1 MSDTTTN
8 QGSVGQKGS
17 VVTSS
22 VVTSTQSR
30 SEALYEVTWHYLQSI
45 SLQNPPSPAVIQ
57 NDLLSLIDGHIDLV
71 NSIKPKGKKW
81 KSVDGLEPFQIAMIV
96 AHLYDVV
103 AIASAGLTSE
113 SDYDLIGVYQ
123 VSGPKRGIYLT
134 EDRAL
139 RILCRELNRSLT
151 TRQLDEIKAVLRD
164 SVKRVVPTRQ
174 KNLVA
179 VNNGIFDYDTKQ
191 LLDFSPDYIFT
202 TKSSVNYNP
211 KATNIVIHNDNDNT
225 DWDVESWMKELTD
238 DAEVVQ
244 VLWEMIGAVIRPNV
258 PWNISAWLFSEKGNN
273 GKGTYCELVRA
284 LIGEG
289 NYASISLSDFAK
301 EFMLEPLTHSSAI
314 IVDENDVG
322 TYIDKAANLKA
333 VITGDTIQINRKFK
347 QPIAYRFKGFMIQ
360 CLNEMPRIKDKSD
373 SFFRRQLFIP
383 FEKCFTGQ
391 ERKYIKTEY
400 LHQPEVLEYVLHK
413 VLHMNY
419 YHLTVPTSCQMAQAE
434 YKEYNDPVRQFMAE
448 MMSEFVWDLL
458 PFSFLHDLYVAWYK
472 RNYSSERPQ
481 SAASLAKDILNLLPE
496 YPEWECKGKDIKVR
510 VGNMMD
516 QPEYLIDEYHLD
528 QWLNPRYKNSQ
539 DRSRACIPATA
550 ASYRGIMRK
559 NGKVVQQNMDATPD
573 GK

>member
-1 MSDTTTN
+1 MADTN
-8 QGSVGQKGS
+8 DKPND
-17 VVTSS
+17 SS
-22 VVTSTQSR
+22 AGVSLTSTQSR
-30 SEALYEVTWHYLQSI
+30 SEALYEITQGYLS
-45 SLQNPPSPAVIQ
+45 SVNLQNPPSPSVIQ
-57 NDLLSLIDGHIDLV
+57 NDLLSLIDTNFDLV

-81 KSVDGLEPFQIAMIV
+81 KSVDALEPFQIAMIV
-96 AHLYDVV
+96 AYLYDVV

-123 VSGPKRGIYLT
+123 VNGPKKGIYLT

-139 RILCRELNRSLT
+139 RILFREFNRSLT

-164 SVKRVVPTRQ
+164 SVPRVLPTRQ

-211 KATNIVIHNDNDNT
+211 NATNIIIHNNNDNT
-225 DWDVESWMKELTD
+225 DWDVESWLNDLTD
-238 DAEVVQ
+238 DSEVVN

-284 LIGEG
+284 IIGEG
-289 NYASISLSDFAK
+289 NYASISLSDFSK
-301 EFMLEPLTHSSAI
+301 DFMLEPLTHSSAI

-347 QPIAYRFKGFMIQ
+347 QPIAYQFKGFMIQ
-360 CLNEMPRIKDKSD
+360 CLNEMPRTKDKSD

-383 FEKCFTGQ
+383 FQKCFTGH
-391 ERKYIKTEY
+391 ERKYIKTDY
-400 LHQPEVLEYVLHK
+400 LHRTEVLEYVLQK
-413 VLHMNY
+413 VLNMNY
-419 YHLTVPTSCQMAQAE
+419 YNLTVPESCKIAQAE

-448 MMSEFVWDLL
+448 MFSEFVWDLL

-472 RNYSSERPQ
+472 RNYSSEKPQ
-481 SAASLAKDILNLLPE
+481 SAASLAKDILNILPE

-516 QPEYLIDEYHLD
+516 KPEYLIDEYNLD
-528 QWLNPRYKNSQ
+528 KWFNPRYRNSQ
-539 DRSRACIPATA
+539 DRSRACIPAPA
-550 ASYRGIMRK
+550 PSYRGLIR
-559 NGKVVQQNMDATPD
+559 NNVIASQNDDNDTENVIST
-573 GK
+573 

>member
-1 MSDTTTN
+1 MADTNDKPNDT
-8 QGSVGQKGS
+8 GVGIS
-17 VVTSS
+17 L
-22 VVTSTQSR
+22 TSTQSR
-30 SEALYEVTWHYLQSI
+30 SEALYEITQGYLS
-45 SLQNPPSPAVIQ
+45 SVNLQNPPSPAVIQ
-57 NDLLSLIDGHIDLV
+57 NDLLSLIDTNFDLV

-81 KSVDGLEPFQIAMIV
+81 KSVDALEPFQIAMIV
-96 AHLYDVV
+96 AYLYDVV

-123 VSGPKRGIYLT
+123 VNGPKKGIYLT

-139 RILCRELNRSLT
+139 RILFREFNRSLT

-164 SVKRVVPTRQ
+164 SVPRVLPTRQ

-211 KATNIVIHNDNDNT
+211 NATNIVIHNNNDNT
-225 DWDVESWMKELTD
+225 DWDVESWINDLTD
-238 DAEVVQ
+238 DPEVVN

-284 LIGEG
+284 IIGEG
-289 NYASISLSDFAK
+289 NYASISLSDFSK
-301 EFMLEPLTHSSAI
+301 DFMLEPLTHSSAI

-347 QPIAYRFKGFMIQ
+347 QPIAYQFKGFMIQ
-360 CLNEMPRIKDKSD
+360 CLNEMPRTKDKSD

-383 FEKCFTGQ
+383 FQKCFTGH
-391 ERKYIKTEY
+391 ERKYIKTDY
-400 LHQPEVLEYVLHK
+400 LHRTEVLEYVLQK
-413 VLHMNY
+413 VLNMNY
-419 YHLTVPTSCQMAQAE
+419 YNLTVPESCKIAQAE

-448 MMSEFVWDLL
+448 MFSEFVWDFV
-458 PFSFLHDLYVAWYK
+458 PFSFLHDLYASWYK
-472 RNYSSERPQ
+472 RNYSSEKPQ
-481 SAASLAKDILNLLPE
+481 SAPSLIKDILNILPE
-496 YPEWECKGKDIKVR
+496 YPDWECKGKGVKVR

-516 QPEYLIDEYHLD
+516 KPEYLIDEYNLD
-528 QWLNPRYKNSQ
+528 KWFNPRYRNSQ
-539 DRSRACIPATA
+539 DRSRACIPAPA
-550 ASYRGIMRK
+550 LSYRGIIRK
-559 NGKVVQQNMDATPD
+559 NVMITQQNDDSTLD
-573 GK
+573 

>member
-1 MSDTTTN
+1 MADTN
-8 QGSVGQKGS
+8 DKPND
-17 VVTSS
+17 SS
-22 VVTSTQSR
+22 AGVSLTSTQSR
-30 SEALYEVTWHYLQSI
+30 SEALYEITQSYLS
-45 SLQNPPSPAVIQ
+45 SVNLQNPPSPAVIQ
-57 NDLLSLIDGHIDLV
+57 NDLLSLIDTNFDLV

-81 KSVDGLEPFQIAMIV
+81 KSVDALEPFQIAMIV
-96 AHLYDVV
+96 AYLYDVV

-123 VSGPKRGIYLT
+123 VNGPKKGIYLT

-139 RILCRELNRSLT
+139 RILFREFNRSLT

-164 SVKRVVPTRQ
+164 SVPRVLPTRQ

-211 KATNIVIHNDNDNT
+211 NATNIIIHNNTDNT
-225 DWDVESWMKELTD
+225 DWDVESWLNDLTD
-238 DAEVVQ
+238 DFEVVN

-284 LIGEG
+284 IIGEG
-289 NYASISLSDFAK
+289 NYASISLSDFSK

-347 QPIAYRFKGFMIQ
+347 QPIAYQFKGFMIQ
-360 CLNEMPRIKDKSD
+360 CLNEMPRTKDKSD

-383 FEKCFTGQ
+383 FQKCFTGH
-391 ERKYIKTEY
+391 ERKYIKTDY
-400 LHQPEVLEYVLHK
+400 LHRTEVLEYVLHK
-413 VLHMNY
+413 VLNMNY
-419 YHLTVPTSCQMAQAE
+419 YNLTVPESCKIAQAE

-448 MMSEFVWDLL
+448 MFSEFVWDLL

-472 RNYSSERPQ
+472 RNYSSEKPQ
-481 SAASLAKDILNLLPE
+481 SAASLAKDILNILPE

-516 QPEYLIDEYHLD
+516 KPEYLIDEYNLD
-528 QWLNPRYKNSQ
+528 KWFNPRYRSSQ
-539 DRSRACIPATA
+539 DRSRACVPAHA
-550 ASYRGIMRK
+550 PSYRGLIR
-559 NGKVVQQNMDATPD
+559 NNVIASQNDDNDTENIISTQ
-573 GK
+573 